1 MAEEDKISFAQF
13 HDEIDN
19 QSFMGRPSKSNSVVP
34 HNDMSPYKSPGGS
47 GHKGRAKSELRMSQS
62 IAE

>member
-1 MAEEDKISFAQF
+1 MTQEDKISFAQF

-19 QSFMGRPSKSNSVVP
+19 NSFMGRPSKSNSAVP
-34 HNDMSPYKSPGGS
+34 HNEMSPYRSPERS
-47 GHKGRAKSELRMSQS
+47 GQKMRAKSELRMSQS